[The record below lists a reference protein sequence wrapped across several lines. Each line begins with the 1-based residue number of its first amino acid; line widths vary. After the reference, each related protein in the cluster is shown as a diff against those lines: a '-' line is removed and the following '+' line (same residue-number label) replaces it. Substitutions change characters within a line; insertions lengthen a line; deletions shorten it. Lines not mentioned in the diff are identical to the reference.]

1 MGADNVYAT
10 PSTTGAAV
18 AAICVPVEPL
28 TPTTPRT
35 VDRTVAMRTVRP
47 FGRHWPG
54 RETAFV
60 RWAMA
65 WSETVAFAAGFIL
78 L

>member
-1 MGADNVYAT
+1 M
-10 PSTTGAAV
+10 

-35 VDRTVAMRTVRP
+35 VDRVVASRTVHHSVVK
-47 FGRHWPG
+47 GPG
-54 RETAFV
+54 RDTVFV